1 MDPIINSVLG
11 TNNLL
16 FNDYISK
23 TINLAKSI
31 SVKND
36 IEATLYNNYLRNYYP
51 NEFIDYYDKTTWRYY
66 LHLAGKY
73 HRVDKPMTIISL
85 DNGSTIS
92 LTKENLA
99 LHQLTH
105 KDLLTFSQSY
115 DNLVNTYPEQ
125 ELLIKAI
132 ITDNIYT
139 DINEIVNLEDYS
151 ITSYA
156 SSLTESNENSLI
168 YELQARLTN
177 YKNIWLIPYYT
188 NSDEF
193 FLATQYSILYHYL
206 VKSIL
211 AIRYKY
217 AKTIEAHSF
226 HIKNYLAS
234 HYNLDSYYPY
244 LTQTQIFY
252 LYKNLL
258 YLQNHVGMNYIF
270 QSLIDNLFTSRNI
283 SLVTYQY
290 QQTDTHNNDYTL
302 KYQFKQK
309 LLNSKPFLYS
319 QSPYLLEDIAQK
331 EAKVAQYNEKYHTY
345 LDSEIDFK
353 LKNTLYNTLLTKDL
367 ESIVMDNTDSVRYK
381 FLVILTDYWAY
392 FLKTNRINIITTI
405 VDKITNQAIELN
417 SRDLFKLYTLCLYY
431 ASGRELSSFPDY
443 RITYVFREDLS
454 NKVDTYLNMEYLKF
468 VEDKKL
474 IEKLLA
480 NVPTYPTNILSN
492 YQFSQYI
499 DTYYRKEIGYWINEA
514 NLSHIDQNAQ
524 IEYIRRSLHQ
534 NTLYTQEQENI
545 ADFLERIKLP
555 GLAKYPVDVLNT
567 LIHDILNVLYDYRL
581 DFLDFAKFIQLAMV
595 EIFQKFESYSTQI
608 IDTYYWQSPILVGNK
623 DTRYKSSLSYNYKE
637 HFAQS
642 SIMTIELTYNVKKS
656 YYDYRQIL
664 LEDDSKVID
673 KIEVNNLLDF
683 DTKVK
688 SHFKEVI
695 LMTQA
700 APIIESNND
709 WLINPNTEEELLFLM
724 LNPLS

>member
-1 MDPIINSVLG
+1 MDPIISSILG
-11 TNNLL
+11 GNNLL
-16 FNDYISK
+16 FNEYITD

-31 SVKND
+31 TIKND
-36 IEATLYNNYLRNYYP
+36 IEATLYNTYVSLYYP
-51 NEFIDYYDKTTWRYY
+51 NVGINYYDKTTWRYY

-73 HRVDKPMTIISL
+73 HSVDKPMSIISL
-85 DNGSTIS
+85 DNGSTIA

-105 KDLLTFSQSY
+105 KDLLTFGQNY

-139 DINEIVNLEDYS
+139 DINDIINLDDYT

-156 SSLTESNENSLI
+156 SQLLESNENSLI

-177 YKNIWLIPYYT
+177 YKNIWLIPYYA

-193 FLATQYSILYHYL
+193 FLSTQYTILYHYL

-234 HYNLDSYYPY
+234 HYNLDNYYPY
-244 LTQTQIFY
+244 LTQNQVFY

-258 YLQNHVGMNYIF
+258 YLQNHAGMNYIF

-302 KYQFKQK
+302 AYQFKQK

-319 QSPYLLEDIAQK
+319 QSPYLLEDIAAK
-331 EAKVAQYNEKYHTY
+331 EANVAPYNKKYHTY

-392 FLKTNRINIITTI
+392 FLKTNRINFITTI
-405 VDKITNQAIELN
+405 VDKTTNQAIELN
-417 SRDLFKLYTLCLYY
+417 SRDLFKLYSLCLYY
-431 ASGRELSSFPDY
+431 ASGRKLSSFPDY

-454 NKVDTYLNMEYLKF
+454 SDITTYLKMEYLKY

-474 IEKLLA
+474 IELLLH
-480 NVPTYPTNILSN
+480 NVPTYPSSILSN

-499 DTYYRKEIGYWINEA
+499 DSYYRKEIGYWINET
-514 NLSHIDQNAQ
+514 NLSHLDQNGQ
-524 IEYIRRSLHQ
+524 IEYIRKSLHQ
-534 NTLYTQEQENI
+534 NSIYQQDQEDI
-545 ADFLERIKLP
+545 SGFLERIKLP
-555 GLAKYPVDVLNT
+555 GLEKYSVDALNT

-581 DFLDFAKFIQLAMV
+581 DFLDFAKFIQIAMV

-623 DTRYKSSLSYNYKE
+623 DTRYKSSLSYNYKSYYT
-637 HFAQS
+637 QS
-642 SIMTIELTYNVKKS
+642 SMLTIELIYNVKKS

-664 LEDDSKVID
+664 LEDNSKVVD
-673 KIEVNNLLDF
+673 KIEVNHLLDF
-683 DTKVK
+683 STKVK
-688 SHFKEVI
+688 SHFKRII
-695 LMTQA
+695 LMTQV
-700 APIIESNND
+700 APIIENNND
-709 WLINPNTEEELLFLM
+709 WVIQPNTEEELLFLM